1 MNLKSIKECDRKSGQ
16 RLLNFKLSYSWKRA
30 GWIGFALVFLGLL
43 ATKFF
48 DGDLVVLKAVL
59 KKLTLVFLFVVVLSR
74 EKIED
79 ERIQSI
85 RAQAFSFTFL
95 AAVLYVI
102 GQPVINYLAEV
113 LFQPDDASFKDLGDF
128 QILWFMLA
136 IYLMFFN
143 VVKRRA

>member
-1 MNLKSIKECDRKSGQ
+1 MNFKSIKECERNSAL
-16 RLLNFKLSYSWKRA
+16 RLLNFRLPNAWKRI
-30 GWIGFALVFLGLL
+30 GWIGFTLVFLGLL

-48 DGDLVVLKAVL
+48 EGDLEVLKTIL
-59 KKLTLVFLFVVVLSR
+59 KKLTLVFLFIVVLSR

-95 AAVLYVI
+95 TAVLYVI
-102 GQPVINYLAEV
+102 CQPIINYLVATLLKPEN
-113 LFQPDDASFKDLGDF
+113 ASFEDLGDF

-136 IYLMFFN
+136 IYLLFFN
-143 VVKRRA
+143 LVKRRA